1 MVEIEQLRAL
11 RAVVDGGT
19 FEAAARA
26 LHVTPSAVSQ
36 RIKSLEQSL
45 GRTLVQ
51 RSKPVVATQ
60 SGVAVLRLA
69 RQIDTLTDQT
79 RAELSDDGVA
89 APISLAVNADS
100 MATWVL
106 PALAPLTGATTF
118 DLHRQDQDRTAQ
130 LLHDGIVSAA
140 ITSVAEPVRGCTV
153 RRLGAMRYRP
163 SATPEFIERW
173 FAAGVT
179 AEALR
184 SAPVVVFDADDRLQD
199 NYLQRFDLGPDVPPR
214 HLVPASADYARAVDL
229 GFGWGMIP
237 DLQARD
243 SLKCFDD
250 NGIEDVLLYW
260 QQWSLSSPALQRAA
274 DAVTGAAAS
283 MLL

>member
-1 MVEIEQLRAL
+1 M
-11 RAVVDGGT
+11 VDGGT

-69 RQIDTLTDQT
+69 RQIDTLTDQA
-79 RAELSDDGVA
+79 RAELNDDGIA

-106 PALAPLTGATTF
+106 PALAPLTDTTTF

-140 ITSVAEPVRGCTV
+140 ITSVADPVRGCTV

-179 AEALR
+179 ADALR
-184 SAPVVVFDADDRLQD
+184 AAPVVVFDADDRLQD
-199 NYLQRFDLGPDVPPR
+199 IYLQRSGVDPHEPPR

-250 NGIEDVLLYW
+250 NGIDDVLLYW

-274 DAVTGAAAS
+274 DAVAAGAEA

>member
-1 MVEIEQLRAL
+1 MEIEQLRAL
-11 RAVVDGGT
+11 KAVVDGGT

-60 SGVAVLRLA
+60 SGIAVLRLA

-79 RAELSDDGVA
+79 RAELNDDGIA
-89 APISLAVNADS
+89 APVSIAVNADS

-106 PALAPLTGATTF
+106 PVLAPLASQTTF

-140 ITSVAEPVRGCTV
+140 ITSVADPVRGCTV
-153 RRLGAMRYRP
+153 RRLGSMRYRP

-173 FAAGVT
+173 FPTGVT
-179 AEALR
+179 AAALR
-184 SAPVVVFDADDRLQD
+184 VAPVVVFDVDDRLQD
-199 NYLQRFDLGPDVPPR
+199 NYLQRFGIEPHEPPR

-250 NGIEDVLLYW
+250 NGIDDVLLYW

-274 DAVTGAAAS
+274 DAVAAGAAR

>member
-1 MVEIEQLRAL
+1 MEIEQLRAL
-11 RAVVDGGT
+11 KAVVDGGT

-60 SGVAVLRLA
+60 SGIAVLRLA

-79 RAELSDDGVA
+79 RAELNDDGIA
-89 APISLAVNADS
+89 APVSLAVNADS

-106 PALAPLTGATTF
+106 PVLAPLASQATF

-140 ITSVAEPVRGCTV
+140 ITSVADPVRGCTV

-163 SATPEFIERW
+163 SATPGFIERW
-173 FAAGVT
+173 FPAGVT
-179 AEALR
+179 AAALR
-184 SAPVVVFDADDRLQD
+184 VAPVVVFDVDDRLQD
-199 NYLQRFDLGPDVPPR
+199 NYLQRFGIEPHEPPR

-250 NGIEDVLLYW
+250 NGIDDVLLYW

-274 DAVTGAAAS
+274 DAVAAGAAR

>member
-1 MVEIEQLRAL
+1 MEIEQLRAL
-11 RAVVDGGT
+11 KAVIDGGT
-19 FEAAARA
+19 FEAAART
-26 LHVTPSAVSQ
+26 LYVTPSAVSQ

-60 SGVAVLRLA
+60 SGIAVLRLA

-79 RAELSDDGVA
+79 RRELGDDGIA

-106 PALAPLTGATTF
+106 PALAPLAGTTTF

-140 ITSVAEPVRGCTV
+140 ITSVDTPVRGCTV

-163 SATPEFIERW
+163 SATPEFVERW
-173 FAAGVT
+173 FGSGVT
-179 AEALR
+179 VDAMRA
-184 SAPVVVFDADDRLQD
+184 APVVVLDADDRLQD
-199 NYLQRFDLGPDVPPR
+199 KYLQRYGIEPDEPPT
-214 HLVPASADYARAVDL
+214 HVVPASADYARAVDL

-243 SLKCFDD
+243 TLECFDD
-250 NGIEDVLLYW
+250 DGIDDVLLYW
-260 QQWSLSSPALQRAA
+260 QQWSLSSAVLQRAA
-274 DAVTGAAAS
+274 DAVAAGAAR
-283 MLL
+283 MLS

>member
-1 MVEIEQLRAL
+1 MEIEQLRAL
-11 RAVVDGGT
+11 KAVVDGGT

-60 SGVAVLRLA
+60 SGIAVLRLA

-79 RAELSDDGVA
+79 RAELNDDGIA
-89 APISLAVNADS
+89 APVSIAVNADS

-106 PALAPLTGATTF
+106 PVLAPLSSQTTF

-140 ITSVAEPVRGCTV
+140 ITSVADPVRGCTV

-163 SATPEFIERW
+163 SATPEFVERW
-173 FAAGVT
+173 FSAGVT
-179 AEALR
+179 ALALR
-184 SAPVVVFDADDRLQD
+184 AAPVVVFDADDRLQD
-199 NYLQRFDLGPDVPPR
+199 NYLQRFGVGPHEPPR

-250 NGIEDVLLYW
+250 DGIDDVLLYW

-274 DAVTGAAAS
+274 DAVAAGAAR

>member
-1 MVEIEQLRAL
+1 MEIEQLRAL
-11 RAVVDGGT
+11 KAVVDGGT

-60 SGVAVLRLA
+60 SGIAVLRLA

-79 RAELSDDGVA
+79 RAELNDDGIA
-89 APISLAVNADS
+89 APVSLAVNADS

-106 PALAPLTGATTF
+106 PVLAPLASQTTF

-140 ITSVAEPVRGCTV
+140 ITSVADPVRGCTV

-173 FAAGVT
+173 FPTGVT
-179 AEALR
+179 AAALR
-184 SAPVVVFDADDRLQD
+184 VAPVVVFDVDDRLQD
-199 NYLQRFDLGPDVPPR
+199 NYLQRFGIEPHEPPR

-250 NGIEDVLLYW
+250 NGIDDVLLYW

-274 DAVTGAAAS
+274 DAVAAGAAR

>member
-1 MVEIEQLRAL
+1 MEIEQLRAL
-11 RAVVDGGT
+11 KAVVDGGT

-36 RIKSLEQSL
+36 RIKTLEQSL

-60 SGVAVLRLA
+60 SGIAVLRLA

-79 RAELSDDGVA
+79 RAELNDDGIA
-89 APISLAVNADS
+89 APVSLAVNADS

-106 PALAPLTGATTF
+106 PVLAPLASQTTF

-140 ITSVAEPVRGCTV
+140 ITSVADPVRGCTV

-163 SATPEFIERW
+163 SATPEFVERW
-173 FAAGVT
+173 FTAGVT
-179 AEALR
+179 ADALR
-184 SAPVVVFDADDRLQD
+184 AAPVVVFDADDRLQD
-199 NYLQRFDLGPDVPPR
+199 NYLQGFGIEPHEPPR

-250 NGIEDVLLYW
+250 NGIDDVLLYW

-274 DAVTGAAAS
+274 DAVAAGAAR

>member
-1 MVEIEQLRAL
+1 MEIEQLRAL

-60 SGVAVLRLA
+60 SGIAVLRLA
-69 RQIDTLTDQT
+69 RQIDTLTEQA
-79 RAELSDDGVA
+79 RAELNDDGSA
-89 APISLAVNADS
+89 APVSLAVNADS

-106 PALAPLTGATTF
+106 PVLAPLASHTTF

-140 ITSVAEPVRGCTV
+140 ITSVSTPVRGCTV

-163 SATPEFIERW
+163 SATPDFIERW
-173 FAAGVT
+173 FSAGVT
-179 AEALR
+179 DAALR
-184 SAPVVVFDADDRLQD
+184 AAPVVVFDADDRLQD
-199 NYLQRFDLGPDVPPR
+199 NYLQRFGVDPHEPPR

-250 NGIEDVLLYW
+250 NGIDDVLLYW

-274 DAVTGAAAS
+274 DAVAAGAAR

>member
-11 RAVVDGGT
+11 KAVVDGGT

-26 LHVTPSAVSQ
+26 LYVTPSAVSQ

-60 SGVAVLRLA
+60 SGIAVLRLA
-69 RQIDTLTDQT
+69 HQIDTLTDQT
-79 RAELSDDGVA
+79 RAELNDDGMA

-106 PALAPLTGATTF
+106 PALAPLASQTTF
-118 DLHRQDQDRTAQ
+118 NLHRQDQDRTAQ

-140 ITSVAEPVRGCTV
+140 ITSVASPVRGCTV

-173 FAAGVT
+173 FPTGVT
-179 AEALR
+179 AAALR
-184 SAPVVVFDADDRLQD
+184 VAPVVVFDADDRLQD
-199 NYLQRFDLGPDVPPR
+199 NYLRRFGIDHDEPPR

-243 SLKCFDD
+243 SLKCFDN
-250 NGIEDVLLYW
+250 NGIDDVTLYW
-260 QQWSLSSPALQRAA
+260 QQWSLSSAALQRTA
-274 DAVTGAAAS
+274 DAVAAGAAR

>member
-1 MVEIEQLRAL
+1 MEIEQLRAL

-60 SGVAVLRLA
+60 SGIAVLRLA

-89 APISLAVNADS
+89 APISIAVNADS
-100 MATWVL
+100 LATWVL
-106 PALAPLTGATTF
+106 PALAGLAGATTF

-130 LLHDGIVSAA
+130 LLHDGVVSAA
-140 ITSVAEPVRGCTV
+140 ITSVEDPVRGCTV

-163 SATPEFIERW
+163 SATPDFIARW
-173 FAAGVT
+173 FAAGPS
-179 AEALR
+179 ADALR

-199 NYLQRFDLGPDVPPR
+199 NYLQRFGIEPHEPPR

-237 DLQARD
+237 DLQAREP
-243 SLKCFDD
+243 LTCFDD

-260 QQWSLSSPALQRAA
+260 QQWSLSSPALHRAA
-274 DAVTGAAAS
+274 DAVAAHAS
-283 MLL
+283 RVLL

>member
-1 MVEIEQLRAL
+1 M
-11 RAVVDGGT
+11 VDGGT

-26 LHVTPSAVSQ
+26 LYVTPSAVSQ

-69 RQIDTLTDQT
+69 RQIDTLTEQT

-89 APISLAVNADS
+89 APISIAVNADS

-106 PALAPLTGATTF
+106 PALAPLASQMTF

-140 ITSVAEPVRGCTV
+140 ITSVADPVRGCTV

-184 SAPVVVFDADDRLQD
+184 SAPVVVFDSDDRLQD
-199 NYLQRFDLGPDVPPR
+199 NYLQRFDVEPHEPPR

-250 NGIEDVLLYW
+250 NGIDDVLLYW
-260 QQWSLSSPALQRAA
+260 QQWSLSSAALQRAA
-274 DAVTGAAAS
+274 DAVAVGAER

>member
-1 MVEIEQLRAL
+1 MEIEQLRAL
-11 RAVVDGGT
+11 KAVVDGGT

-36 RIKSLEQSL
+36 RIKTLEQSL

-60 SGVAVLRLA
+60 SGIAVLRLA

-79 RAELSDDGVA
+79 RAELNDDGIA
-89 APISLAVNADS
+89 APVSLAVNADS

-106 PALAPLTGATTF
+106 PVLAPLASQTTF

-163 SATPEFIERW
+163 SATPEFVERW
-173 FAAGVT
+173 FTAGVT
-179 AEALR
+179 ADALR
-184 SAPVVVFDADDRLQD
+184 AAPVVVFDADDRLQD
-199 NYLQRFDLGPDVPPR
+199 NYLQGFGIEPHEPPR

-250 NGIEDVLLYW
+250 NGIDDVLLYW

-274 DAVTGAAAS
+274 DAVAAGAAR

>member
-1 MVEIEQLRAL
+1 MEIEQLRAL

-69 RQIDTLTDQT
+69 RQIDTLTEQT
-79 RAELSDDGVA
+79 RAELGDDGVA
-89 APISLAVNADS
+89 APLSLAVNADS

-106 PALAPLTGATTF
+106 PALAPLARNTTF

-140 ITSVAEPVRGCTV
+140 ITSVASPVRGCTV

-184 SAPVVVFDADDRLQD
+184 SAPVVVFESDDRLQD
-199 NYLQRFDLGPDVPPR
+199 NYLQRFGIEPHEPPR

-243 SLKCFDD
+243 SLKCFDH
-250 NGIEDVLLYW
+250 NGIDDVLLYW
-260 QQWSLSSPALQRAA
+260 QQWSLSSAALQRAA
-274 DAVTGAAAS
+274 EAVAAGAAR

>member
-1 MVEIEQLRAL
+1 MEIEQLRAL

-36 RIKSLEQSL
+36 RIKTLEQSL

-60 SGVAVLRLA
+60 SGIAVLRLA

-79 RAELSDDGVA
+79 RAELNDDGIA
-89 APISLAVNADS
+89 APVSLAVNADS

-106 PALAPLTGATTF
+106 PVLAPLATQTTF

-140 ITSVAEPVRGCTV
+140 ITSAAEPVRGCTV

-173 FAAGVT
+173 FTVGVT
-179 AEALR
+179 ADALR
-184 SAPVVVFDADDRLQD
+184 AAPVVVFDADDRLQD
-199 NYLQRFDLGPDVPPR
+199 NYLQRFGVEPHEPPR

-250 NGIEDVLLYW
+250 NGIDDVLLYW

-274 DAVTGAAAS
+274 DAVAAGAAR

>member
-1 MVEIEQLRAL
+1 MEIEQLRAL
-11 RAVVDGGT
+11 KAVVDGGT

-26 LHVTPSAVSQ
+26 LYVTPSAVSQ

-60 SGVAVLRLA
+60 SGIAVLRLA

-79 RAELSDDGVA
+79 RAELSDDGTVT
-89 APISLAVNADS
+89 PVSIAVNADS

-106 PALAPLTGATTF
+106 PALAPLACSTTF

-130 LLHDGIVSAA
+130 LLHDGVVSAA
-140 ITSVAEPVRGCTV
+140 ITSVDTPVRGCTV

-163 SATPEFIERW
+163 CATAAFTERW
-173 FAAGVT
+173 FSGGVSGD
-179 AEALR
+179 ALR
-184 SAPVVVFDADDRLQD
+184 SAPVVIFDADDRLQD
-199 NYLQRFDLGPDVPPR
+199 ALLRRWDVDPSEPPR
-214 HLVPASADYARAVDL
+214 HLIPASADFAHAVRL

-237 DLQARD
+237 DLQND
-243 SLKCFDD
+243 DGELPCFDPD
-250 NGIEDVLLYW
+250 GVEDVVLYW
-260 QQWSLSSPALQRAA
+260 QQWALSSPALQRAA
-274 DAVTGAAAS
+274 DAVVATAARV
-283 MLL
+283 LI

>member
-1 MVEIEQLRAL
+1 MEIEQLRAL

-36 RIKSLEQSL
+36 RIKTLEQSL

-60 SGVAVLRLA
+60 SGIAVLRLA

-79 RAELSDDGVA
+79 RAELNDDGIA
-89 APISLAVNADS
+89 APVSLAVNADS

-106 PALAPLTGATTF
+106 PVLAPLATQTTF
-118 DLHRQDQDRTAQ
+118 DLHRQDQDRAAQ

-140 ITSVAEPVRGCTV
+140 ITSAAEPVRGCTV

-173 FAAGVT
+173 FTVGVT
-179 AEALR
+179 ADALR
-184 SAPVVVFDADDRLQD
+184 AAPVVVFDADDRLQD
-199 NYLQRFDLGPDVPPR
+199 NYLQRFGVEPHEPPR

-250 NGIEDVLLYW
+250 NGIDDVLLYW

-274 DAVTGAAAS
+274 DAVAAGAAQ